1 MQVALKAIKTLRSF
15 VALIVVMSHVA
26 KVALQSLQ
34 IVDHSNDLSLLIVVT
49 LALVINLENR
59 KPLIFVSNIFILNI
73 LKVLF

>member
-49 LALVINLENR
+49 LALVINLGNR

>member
-49 LALVINLENR
+49 LALVINLGNR
-59 KPLIFVSNIFILNI
+59 KPLIFVSNILILNI